1 MHLSRNCLH
10 SEKFFPRNR
19 PHGYNIEEKQ
29 SWLSINRTAQ
39 VSGIEGRRCMDKKVL
54 WLIIIFTILFII
66 GVNTGELG
74 YLMNLG
80 NTI

>member
-1 MHLSRNCLH
+1 MDIIVRRSKFGFRSTVRLGWAKSR
-10 SEKFFPRNR
+10 
-19 PHGYNIEEKQ
+19 G
-29 SWLSINRTAQ
+29 
-39 VSGIEGRRCMDKKVL
+39 GGCMPKKVL

>member
-1 MHLSRNCLH
+1 M
-10 SEKFFPRNR
+10 
-19 PHGYNIEEKQ
+19 
-29 SWLSINRTAQ
+29 
-39 VSGIEGRRCMDKKVL
+39 VSGVQGGGRMDKKVL

>member
-1 MHLSRNCLH
+1 
-10 SEKFFPRNR
+10 
-19 PHGYNIEEKQ
+19 
-29 SWLSINRTAQ
+29 
-39 VSGIEGRRCMDKKVL
+39 MDKKVL

-66 GVNTGELG
+66 GVNSGELG

>member
-1 MHLSRNCLH
+1 
-10 SEKFFPRNR
+10 
-19 PHGYNIEEKQ
+19 
-29 SWLSINRTAQ
+29 
-39 VSGIEGRRCMDKKVL
+39 MDKTAL

>member
-1 MHLSRNCLH
+1 MP
-10 SEKFFPRNR
+10 K
-19 PHGYNIEEKQ
+19 I
-29 SWLSINRTAQ
+29 
-39 VSGIEGRRCMDKKVL
+39 VL
-54 WLIIIFTILFII
+54 WLVIIFTILFIL

>member
-1 MHLSRNCLH
+1 
-10 SEKFFPRNR
+10 
-19 PHGYNIEEKQ
+19 
-29 SWLSINRTAQ
+29 
-39 VSGIEGRRCMDKKVL
+39 MDKTVL

-66 GVNTGELG
+66 GVNTGELS

>member
-1 MHLSRNCLH
+1 
-10 SEKFFPRNR
+10 
-19 PHGYNIEEKQ
+19 
-29 SWLSINRTAQ
+29 
-39 VSGIEGRRCMDKKVL
+39 MDKKVF
-54 WLIIIFTILFII
+54 WLIIIFTILFIL

>member
-1 MHLSRNCLH
+1 
-10 SEKFFPRNR
+10 
-19 PHGYNIEEKQ
+19 
-29 SWLSINRTAQ
+29 
-39 VSGIEGRRCMDKKVL
+39 MDKTAL

-80 NTI
+80 NTILLACIGVG

>member
-1 MHLSRNCLH
+1 
-10 SEKFFPRNR
+10 
-19 PHGYNIEEKQ
+19 
-29 SWLSINRTAQ
+29 
-39 VSGIEGRRCMDKKVL
+39 MDKTVL
-54 WLIIIFTILFII
+54 WLIIIFTILFIL

>member
-1 MHLSRNCLH
+1 MS
-10 SEKFFPRNR
+10 
-19 PHGYNIEEKQ
+19 
-29 SWLSINRTAQ
+29 
-39 VSGIEGRRCMDKKVL
+39 KKVL

-66 GVNTGELG
+66 GVNTGELA

>member
-1 MHLSRNCLH
+1 MP
-10 SEKFFPRNR
+10 K
-19 PHGYNIEEKQ
+19 I
-29 SWLSINRTAQ
+29 I
-39 VSGIEGRRCMDKKVL
+39 L
-54 WLIIIFTILFII
+54 WLVIIFTILFII